1 MEMGKCL
8 GIRHT
13 VTAADVT
20 AGSVGFN
27 VDSAQATGALATVRT
42 AAGVLKAWDGLITVT
57 GDLVTVDNTGAV
69 DWVASYTI
77 YLVFIS
83 G

>member
-69 DWVASYTI
+69 DWVATDTI
-77 YLVFIS
+77 DVVIIS